1 MQVGIIGL
9 ARSGKTT
16 VFNAVTRG
24 QAATGAYSASTE
36 PNIGVVKVPDERL
49 DRLSALFK
57 PKKHT
62 PADIHYVDFPGAGTA
77 FGKGSTG
84 PGSRFLADL
93 GRCDALIHA
102 VHAFDDPA
110 VPHPEET
117 VDPKR
122 DIAAMELELAF
133 ADLALIEKRVERIQS
148 EMKSIKASERGEAER
163 ELTLLRRMQAG
174 IESEVPL
181 RTQPFTDD
189 ERKLLSAYQFLTLKP
204 LLVVLNV
211 GDDAAGR
218 TREMEAEI
226 RGEGMPLNT
235 EVAALAGKLE
245 EELAR
250 LPEEEADQFRREL
263 GLADEESSLA
273 RMILL
278 SYALV
283 GLISFFTAGEDEC
296 RAWTVRDGALA
307 PEAAGKIHSDLERGF
322 IRAEVVRWD
331 DLLEAGSIAEA
342 RKRAKLRVEGKLYR
356 VQDGDVMNILFNV

>member
-1 MQVGIIGL
+1 MQLGIIGL

-24 QAATGAYSASTE
+24 QAATGAYSASAE

-62 PADIHYVDFPGAGTA
+62 PADIRYVDFPGAGTA

-93 GRCDALIHA
+93 GRCDAFIH
-102 VHAFDDPA
+102 VVRAFDDPA

-117 VDPKR
+117 VDAPR

-133 ADLALIEKRVERIQS
+133 ADLALIEKRMERIQS
-148 EMKSIKASERGEAER
+148 EMKSIKASERGDAER
-163 ELTLLRRMQAG
+163 ELALLRRMQEG
-174 IESEVPL
+174 IESDVPL
-181 RTQPFTDD
+181 RAQQLADD
-189 ERKLLSAYQFLTLKP
+189 ERKMLSAYQLLTMKP
-204 LLVVLNV
+204 LLIVLNV
-211 GDDAAGR
+211 GEDDAGR
-218 TREMEAEI
+218 TREMEAAI
-226 RGEGMPLNT
+226 RGEGMPLHT

-250 LPEEEADQFRREL
+250 LPEEEANQFRSEM
-263 GLADEESSLA
+263 GLVDEESSLA
-273 RMILL
+273 RMIQL

-283 GLISFFTAGEDEC
+283 GLISFFTAGDDEC

-307 PEAAGKIHSDLERGF
+307 PESAGKIHSDLERGF

-331 DLLEAGSIAEA
+331 DLLEAGSIAES
-342 RKRAKLRVEGKLYR
+342 RKRAKLRLEGKQYR